1 MSPAARPS
9 LRPEQGSGRT
19 VALAADRHAAGAIA
33 LLAQFLH
40 IILVGIDDLDRPFV
54 PRVPA
59 VFAVGGVAK
68 VATELLLRFEDVGLV
83 IIPIL
88 VHDDGDRFGA
98 DARRVESRRPRMIGN
113 GGYRGRG
120 GGRGGRRQARPLFHF
135 STSSGPML

>member
-1 MSPAARPS
+1 MRNVLFPHDTRPS
-9 LRPEQGSGRT
+9 LRPEQGSGNSRKSE
-19 VALAADRHAAGAIA
+19 ALSADRHAAAAIA
-33 LLAQFLH
+33 LLAHFLH

-88 VHDDGDRFGA
+88 VHDAGDRLGA
-98 DARRVESRRPRMIGN
+98 DRSEEHRTDLQSYSRHSFAGICLINNTNKRRIG
-113 GGYRGRG
+113 
-120 GGRGGRRQARPLFHF
+120 
-135 STSSGPML
+135 

>member
-1 MSPAARPS
+1 MPHDTRPS
-9 LRPEQGSGRT
+9 LRPEQGSEKSG
-19 VALAADRHAAGAIA
+19 ALAADRHAAGAIA
-33 LLAQFLH
+33 LLAHFLH

-88 VHDDGDRFGA
+88 VHDAGARFGA
-98 DARRVESRRPRMIGN
+98 DGRRHGPGVRVAAGL
-113 GGYRGRG
+113 RGRD
-120 GGRGGRRQARPLFHF
+120 RK
-135 STSSGPML
+135 STRLNS